1 MQPLSDWDEDYI
13 LNEVATIKESSS
25 LEKKASDKLSKKSA
39 DKQDIA
45 KEICAFAN
53 AGEGFL
59 VFGMPDDGEIDG
71 GVPEKIG
78 NQSCDSWI
86 TAMVPKWHHPPI
98 ENCEARFLSASQHD
112 SGRRVLIVRIPL
124 SDRRPHWST
133 IENPHT
139 AFLRVGEHS
148 APMGLQTLLDISSRG
163 PTSFGAIKD
172 VVMRRITTNQK
183 GQTEC
188 RASPEVRIE
197 SGPMCAEW
205 AFEFSIEPSAG
216 RLNFGASMDDIP
228 SSSTYIF
235 FPGKETLFPQRWTQ
249 VWRREFIFYVE
260 EDCDRNAKV
269 KATLFIGSAMPVV
282 QEWTI
287 GELIALSVP
296 A

>member
-1 MQPLSDWDEDYI
+1 MAASHCSRRLIRCLFKLQRNSLRVAGPIQQSSAKNLRASVMVSVKFESTPPSGCGSAGIFERGATMQPLSDWDEDYI

-59 VFGMPDDGEIDG
+59 VFGMPDDGGIDG

-163 PTSFGAIKD
+163 PTFFGAIKD

-183 GQTEC
+183 GQTEY

-216 RLNFGASMDDIP
+216 RLKF
-228 SSSTYIF
+228 
-235 FPGKETLFPQRWTQ
+235 
-249 VWRREFIFYVE
+249 RRIY
-260 EDCDRNAKV
+260 R
-269 KATLFIGSAMPVV
+269 
-282 QEWTI
+282 
-287 GELIALSVP
+287 
-296 A
+296 